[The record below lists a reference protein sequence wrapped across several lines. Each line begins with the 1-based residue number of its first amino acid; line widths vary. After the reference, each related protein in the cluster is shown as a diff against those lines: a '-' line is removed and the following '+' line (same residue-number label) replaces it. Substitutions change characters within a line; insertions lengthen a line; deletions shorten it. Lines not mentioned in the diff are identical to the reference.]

1 MNVLVR
7 LFFCFYALAVTG
19 LAAVFAA
26 VSLHRVP
33 ESRLYSFF
41 HTLYESKQWT
51 GIALTVSLTL
61 LVASIW
67 LMFNLLR
74 SPSRPRAVEQ
84 VNEHGEIR
92 ISINTVESLAR
103 KATMRIRGITDLK
116 SKVTVSESGLS
127 VFLKVTVDGEGPI
140 PELTE
145 RLQTSVKEHVETIAG
160 VDVVNVSV
168 SVEDIHP
175 PHSQKHARR
184 VV

>member
-67 LMFNLLR
+67 LMVQPPAFPFPAACGGAGERTRRN
-74 SPSRPRAVEQ
+74 PHIHQ
-84 VNEHGEIR
+84 HG
-92 ISINTVESLAR
+92 
-103 KATMRIRGITDLK
+103 
-116 SKVTVSESGLS
+116 
-127 VFLKVTVDGEGPI
+127 
-140 PELTE
+140 
-145 RLQTSVKEHVETIAG
+145 
-160 VDVVNVSV
+160 
-168 SVEDIHP
+168 
-175 PHSQKHARR
+175 
-184 VV
+184 